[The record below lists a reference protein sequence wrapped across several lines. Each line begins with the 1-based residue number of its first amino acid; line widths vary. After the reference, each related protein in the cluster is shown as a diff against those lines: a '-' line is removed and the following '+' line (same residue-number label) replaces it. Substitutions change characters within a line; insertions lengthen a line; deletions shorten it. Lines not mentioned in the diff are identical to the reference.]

1 LTAWIQVV
9 DSEHADGR
17 LREFYDKVL
26 EYRGRIANV
35 FKVHSLN
42 PEAMKAHLDLYL
54 TIMFGRNGLT
64 RAQREMIAVVVSAV
78 NDCEY
83 CVVHHSAGLSRHVR
97 DEIFV
102 KQLAADYTKAALS
115 TKDRVMLQYAVK
127 LTRNL
132 NEMNEEEVRQLR
144 NAGFVDEQILAITLV
159 ASYFNFVN
167 RIVEGLGVK
176 FEEQRGEG
184 YKY

>member
-1 LTAWIQVV
+1 MTAWIQVV
-9 DSEHADGR
+9 DSEQADGR

-64 RAQREMIAVVVSAV
+64 RARREMIAVVVSAV
-78 NDCEY
+78 NDCQY
-83 CVVHHSAGLSRHVR
+83 CVVHHSAALSRYVR
-97 DEIFV
+97 DQTFV
-102 KQLAADYTKAALS
+102 KQLSDDYTKAALS
-115 TKDRVMLQYAVK
+115 AKDKAMLHYAVK

-132 NEMNEEEVRQLR
+132 NEMSEEEVRRLR
-144 NAGFVDEQILAITLV
+144 NAGLADEEILAITLV
-159 ASYFNFVN
+159 TSYFNFVN

-176 FEEQRGEG
+176 LEEQRGEG